1 MKLAL
6 ERVQADAQNAARD
19 TKWPT
24 MNAKVVFIISDVKS
38 VWAFNNLEFIA
49 DVKSY
54 GQLAVFS
61 LVRNS
66 RFLPSKPCR
75 AREIVKLFNI
85 TVKTRGGI
93 LAER

>member
-24 MNAKVVFIISDVKS
+24 MNAKVAFII

-49 DVKSY
+49 NVK
-54 GQLAVFS
+54 LAVFS

-66 RFLPSKPCR
+66 LPSFLKAAQGSYSTQR
-75 AREIVKLFNI
+75 
-85 TVKTRGGI
+85 
-93 LAER
+93 

>member
-1 MKLAL
+1 MQFVILPVKLAL

-24 MNAKVVFIISDVKS
+24 MNAKVAFII

-61 LVRNS
+61 LVRNG
-66 RFLPSKPCR
+66 LPSFLKAAQGSYSTQR
-75 AREIVKLFNI
+75 
-85 TVKTRGGI
+85 
-93 LAER
+93 